1 LGIGY
6 CKFGYGFPAFGNRL
20 QRFTLKKINEA
31 LIYFGY
37 NVAWK
42 IVRLLPAKTAYGLAD
57 RFADYLYGRNGKAIV
72 RLRSNYQRVR
82 PELDSDEIEFLVSAG
97 MRSYLRYWCDTFR
110 FPSWSKEDLISSTTC
125 TNEDFLREPIAAK
138 RGCIV
143 ALPHAGNWDHAGA
156 YFCTTGI
163 QFTTVAEHLKP
174 EKLFR
179 KFLEYRTKIGMEVLD
194 LNSRSIATLSQRL
207 RSGKLVALVA
217 DRDLSK
223 NGIPVKFFGDGAQMP
238 GGPAL
243 LAIQTGADLITAY
256 VKYEKSGIHIL
267 FEGAIKVPESG
278 SVNEKAAAM
287 TQIMA
292 DRFAKQIAVNTV
304 DWHMLQRIW
313 VDSDA

>member
-1 LGIGY
+1 M
-6 CKFGYGFPAFGNRL
+6 
-20 QRFTLKKINEA
+20 KKINEA

-156 YFCTTGI
+156 YFCAQDI
-163 QFTTVAEHLKP
+163 PLTTVVEHLKP
-174 EKLFR
+174 ERLFK
-179 KFLEYRTKIGMEVLD
+179 KFLEHREKMGMEALD
-194 LNSRSIATLSQRL
+194 LNARVSATLAQRL

-217 DRDLSK
+217 DRDLSRS
-223 NGIPVKFFGDGAQMP
+223 GITVNFFDGVARMP
-238 GGPAL
+238 GGPAA
-243 LAIQTGADLITAY
+243 LAIQTGAPLITAY
-256 VKYEKSGIHIL
+256 VSYQPSGITITFEAPIAVPTSGTKEEQIL
-267 FEGAIKVPESG
+267 
-278 SVNEKAAAM
+278 AM
-287 TQIMA
+287 TQKCA
-292 DRFAKQIAVNTV
+292 DRFAENISKFPE

-313 VDSDA
+313 VDGDFTERSE

>member
-1 LGIGY
+1 MSDLLVY
-6 CKFGYGFPAFGNRL
+6 W
-20 QRFTLKKINEA
+20 
-31 LIYFGY
+31 GY
-37 NVAWK
+37 NFAWK
-42 IVRLLPAKTAYGLAD
+42 IIRWIPESSAYSLAD
-57 RFADYLYGRNGKAIV
+57 RFADFSYARNGKTVA

-82 PELDSDEIEFLVSAG
+82 PDLDDMKLEFLVNAG

-110 FPSWSKEDLISSTTC
+110 FPSWSNERLIATTVC
-125 TNEDFLREPIAAK
+125 DNENFLRDAIAAK

-156 YFCTTGI
+156 YFCATGI
-163 QFTTVAEHLKP
+163 PLTTVAEHLKP

-179 KFLEYRTKIGMEVLD
+179 KFLAYRTDIGMEVLD
-194 LNSRSIATLSQRL
+194 LDSRSIAVLAQRL

-223 NGIPVKFFGDGAQMP
+223 NGIPVNFFGKGAQMP
-238 GGPAL
+238 AGPAL

-256 VKYEKSGIHIL
+256 VKYEEIGIRII
-267 FEGAIKVPESG
+267 FEEAIAVPQNG
-278 SVNEKAAAM
+278 TVPEKAAAM

-292 DRFAKQIAVNTV
+292 DRFAKQLQVHTV

-313 VDSDA
+313 LDA